1 MQPKDHLEQQ
11 LRHTPVQLNPETDE
25 AVLNDLCTRLHRAK
39 GISPTVRP
47 IIPPKLTRLA
57 VAAALLVAV
66 LWGIMHTGGS
76 VDGTNVAWAAV
87 VRHIAQVDYVHF
99 YDIETKPG
107 RYSKI
112 SEGWY
117 AHNQFRTRCHGAE
130 QIFDNGQTLIVLD
143 ANNVVV
149 KQTNS
154 MLAKHGTIH
163 EALMWGLIS
172 LDYSDY
178 ETKTPLT
185 IGSDFL
191 VYEFGPP
198 EDRGNW
204 IEKLTVTVGK
214 NSLMPIQIK
223 TYFRKGKLYY
233 SNRLLVFDYEAAKMP
248 EAFFTLQD
256 E

>member
-1 MQPKDHLEQQ
+1 M
-11 LRHTPVQLNPETDE
+11 
-25 AVLNDLCTRLHRAK
+25 
-39 GISPTVRP
+39 
-47 IIPPKLTRLA
+47 
-57 VAAALLVAV
+57 
-66 LWGIMHTGGS
+66 
-76 VDGTNVAWAAV
+76 DGASVAWAEV
-87 VRHIAQVDYVHF
+87 VRHITQVDYVHF

-107 RYSKI
+107 GYSKI
-112 SEGWY
+112 REGWY
-117 AHNQFRTRCHGAE
+117 AHDQFRTRCYAGE
-130 QIFDNGQTLIVLD
+130 QAFDNGQTLIVLD
-143 ANNVVV
+143 VNNVVV
-149 KQTNS
+149 KQEDS

-185 IGSDFL
+185 IGPDFL

-198 EDRGNW
+198 QGKAGVW

-223 TYFRKGKLYY
+223 TYFKKKKKYCA
-233 SNRLLVFDYEAAKMP
+233 NRLLVFDYEAAEMP